1 MPSFPAP
8 GRAAAVRRGRPS
20 RFSGALL
27 VGALVLGVAPAATP
41 VVARAQ
47 SITATPAAPSALSL
61 EDAIALARTNAPAYL
76 QSTNQRRRADAQVR
90 SARGALLPTFTT
102 SLGSTYREGG
112 QQLIA
117 GQAFGASASQVQG
130 SYALDLTASYSVAAL
145 TAPRLQRAAR
155 DAVDADI
162 LGSGQQLRTG
172 VTQQYLTALQQQAR
186 AELADTLVATARTQL
201 ELAKARVAVGA
212 ATVLDVRRAEVALG
226 QQQVAGIQARNQAEV
241 ERVRLLQQIG
251 VEPSRPVTLTSRF
264 TVSDPGLTLDALLQ
278 QARTY
283 NPALNALR
291 SRERVAG
298 LSIRQARGAYLPSL
312 NLSANVSGFSSQFTN
327 TDALVAG
334 ALGSQVAQCQQQA
347 AVRAIATGQ
356 PADASSCTGMT
367 LTPAQ
372 IASARAGNGNFFSF
386 SRNPY
391 TLSAYL
397 SFPIFNGFQ
406 REVGVQ
412 QARADQYDAD
422 ARTRAQELQLTA
434 DVTAAYR
441 TLDSQRQV
449 VAQQERNV
457 ATAKEALY
465 LAQERYRVGAGGY
478 LDVSQAQDAYNT
490 AQTDYINA
498 VYQYHSAFA
507 TLESAV
513 GRPLR

>member
-1 MPSFPAP
+1 MSFFPAP
-8 GRAAAVRRGRPS
+8 GRPASVA
-20 RFSGALL
+20 
-27 VGALVLGVAPAATP
+27 ALVATLVASSIVGSPLAAHAQTVAPTP
-41 VVARAQ
+41 
-47 SITATPAAPSALSL
+47 PSPTALSL
-61 EDAIALARTNAPAYL
+61 EDAVALARNNAPVYL
-76 QSTNQRRRADAQVR
+76 QSVNQRRRADAQVR
-90 SARGALLPTFTT
+90 SASGGLLPTFTT
-102 SLGSTYREGG
+102 SVGSTYREGG

-130 SYALDLTASYSVAAL
+130 SYSLDLTASYSVAAL

-264 TVSDPGLTLDALLQ
+264 TVTDPGLTLDALLQ

-298 LSIRQARGAYLPSL
+298 LAVRQARGAYLPSL
-312 NLSANVSGFSSQFTN
+312 NLAANVSGFSSQYTN
-327 TDALVAG
+327 TDALVAS

-356 PADASSCTGMT
+356 PADPSSCAGMT
-367 LTPAQ
+367 LTPTQ
-372 IASARAGNGNFFSF
+372 IASARASNGNFFSF
-386 SRNPY
+386 SRQPY
-391 TLSAYL
+391 TLSAYVSL
-397 SFPIFNGFQ
+397 PIFNGFQ

-490 AQTDYINA
+490 AQTDYITA

>member
-1 MPSFPAP
+1 MPFLSAPRRRSPLSGILGTVLAALAPVATPAAAHAQQPPAP
-8 GRAAAVRRGRPS
+8 
-20 RFSGALL
+20 
-27 VGALVLGVAPAATP
+27 
-41 VVARAQ
+41 
-47 SITATPAAPSALSL
+47 IAAPSALSL
-61 EDAIALARTNAPAYL
+61 EDAVALARNNAPGYL
-76 QSTNQRRRADAQVR
+76 QSVNQRRRSDALVR
-90 SARGALLPTFTT
+90 SASGSLLPSLST
-102 SLGSTYREGG
+102 SVGSTYREGR
-112 QQLIA
+112 QQFFA
-117 GQAFGASASQVQG
+117 GQSLGASANQIQG
-130 SYALDLTASYSVAAL
+130 SYGLDLTASYSVSSL

-155 DAVDADI
+155 EAVDADI
-162 LGSGQQLRTG
+162 TGSGQQLRTG

-251 VEPSRPVTLTSRF
+251 VDPSQAVSLTSRF
-264 TVSDPGLTLDALLQ
+264 VVSDPGLTLDALLQ
-278 QARTY
+278 QARGA
-283 NPALNALR
+283 NPALLALR

-298 LSIRQARGAYLPSL
+298 LAVRQARGAYLPTL
-312 NLSANVSGFSSQFTN
+312 NLQANVSGYSSQYTS
-327 TDALVAG
+327 TDALVTS
-334 ALGSQVAQCQQQA
+334 ALGNQVAQCQQQA

-356 PADASSCTGMT
+356 PIDATACSGLS
-367 LTPAQ
+367 LTPSQ
-372 IASARAGNGNFFSF
+372 IATARSGNGNFFNF
-386 SRNPY
+386 TRQPY
-391 TLSAYL
+391 TVSAFL

-422 ARTRAQELQLTA
+422 ARIRAQELQLTG

-449 VAQQERNV
+449 VAQQERTV
-457 ATAKEALY
+457 ATAKEALF
-465 LAQERYRVGAGGY
+465 LAQERYRVGAGGFI
-478 LDVSQAQDAYNT
+478 DVSQARDDYNR
-490 AQTDYINA
+490 AQTDYITA
-498 VYQYHSAFA
+498 VYEYHRAFA